1 MYRPIAYFITGVFF
15 ILLGVLQFVQRQRIG
30 IDDFVLMK
38 GHLRAKV
45 EIEGRKSTKK
55 FVIKVYEYPD
65 ASFYTYDRSVISNK
79 DFLYQNMYSDIKD
92 WTEDSVKFHVL
103 KNRFGSSSSAS
114 EIYSLSNYKEIFFDL
129 RSKWVGEYLPTG
141 KSFFLVLGL
150 LAGSIFIWKSIAKYR
165 REISKQRKVN
175 N

>member
-1 MYRPIAYFITGVFF
+1 LYILSQEFFF
-15 ILLGVLQFVQRQRIG
+15 ILLGVLQFIQRQRIG

-45 EIEGRKSTKK
+45 EIEGRKSTKR
-55 FVIKVYEYPD
+55 FIIKVYEYQN
-65 ASFYTYDRSVISNK
+65 ASFYTYDKSVISNK
-79 DFLYQNMYSDIKD
+79 DYLYQNMYSDVKD

-103 KNRFGSSSSAS
+103 KNRFGSSSSPS
-114 EIYSLSNYKEIFFDL
+114 EIYSLSNYKETFFDL

-141 KSFFLVLGL
+141 TVFFLAIGL
-150 LAGSIFIWKSIAKYR
+150 LLGAIFIWVSIVKYR
-165 REISKQRKVN
+165 RIVIKQRKVN